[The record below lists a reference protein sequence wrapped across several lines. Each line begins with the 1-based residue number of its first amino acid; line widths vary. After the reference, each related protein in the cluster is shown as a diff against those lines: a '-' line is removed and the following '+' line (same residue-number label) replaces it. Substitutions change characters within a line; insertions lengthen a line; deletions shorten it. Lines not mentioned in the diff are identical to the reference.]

1 MSSAIDIRPDHLEIV
16 QKILNQYLPK
26 DVRVW
31 AFGSRAKWTAK
42 DFSDL
47 DIAIEHEAGKKI
59 SPELLTQLKDAFEES
74 IIPYKI
80 DVVDWHSITESFRK
94 IIEQDRVELPKAT
107 DSDWREVKLSYAA
120 LINPPVKLIK
130 DNVYPFVDMAAIEV
144 GRKFVEP
151 SEQRR
156 YLGGGSKFAHGD
168 TLLSRITPCLEN
180 GKIAMFRGGN
190 EHEVAHGSTEFI
202 IFRGRPEISDSQFI
216 YYLMISQEVRS
227 FAIAQM
233 TGSSGRQRVPTSAFD
248 HIAVGLPPLP
258 EQKAIANLL
267 QKLDDKIELNNKMNE
282 TLETT
287 AQALFKSWFVD
298 FEPVKAK
305 MEGRKPEGLTAE
317 LAALFPDKLVDSPLG
332 QIPQGWD
339 VKKLED
345 ISEILNGFAFKSQDY
360 RESGVY
366 ILRTK
371 NFSDNGYAERLPDDV
386 YLDDKLLPEYKKYLC
401 EAFDYHVVMVG
412 NSLGKTAYILPHL
425 LPALRNQNMWCFRPK
440 TKKQSRFYLN
450 LYLDIKI
457 KSVIGWASGSARSF
471 FRKSDFQSYDILWP
485 SEKIQLAFEEAVLPA
500 YSKLS
505 SNFEQSRRLA
515 NLRDTLLP
523 KLISG
528 ELRVGDAASKIKEA
542 V

>member
-1 MSSAIDIRPDHLEIV
+1 MQIDVRPDHLEIIKNALKLHV
-16 QKILNQYLPK
+16 P
-26 DVRVW
+26 DRRVV
-31 AFGSRAKWTAK
+31 AFGSRVKWTAR
-42 DFSDL
+42 DTSDL
-47 DIAIEHEAGKKI
+47 DLCVMGDDKI
-59 SPELLTQLKDAFEES
+59 SFETLAALRNELSDSNL
-74 IIPYKI
+74 PYKVDVI
-80 DVVDWHSITESFRK
+80 DWASISPDFRK
-94 IIEQDRVELPKAT
+94 IVSAQCYEIKSPEDKGWSYKRL
-107 DSDWREVKLSYAA
+107 SDAA
-120 LINPPVKLIK
+120 LINPSVKLIK

-151 SEQRR
+151 SEQRP
-156 YLGGGSKFAHGD
+156 YSGGGSKFAHGD
-168 TLLSRITPCLEN
+168 TLLARITPCLEN
-180 GKIAMFRGGN
+180 GKIAMFHGST
-190 EHEVAHGSTEFI
+190 EHEIAHGSTEFI
-202 IFRGRPEISDSQFI
+202 VFRGRPEVSDNQFI
-216 YYLMISQEVRS
+216 YYLVTSQEVRS

-233 TGSSGRQRVPTSAFD
+233 TGSSGRQRVPTSAFE
-248 HIAVGLPPLP
+248 HITVGLPSLP

-282 TLETT
+282 TLEAT

-305 MEGRKPEGLTAE
+305 MEGRKPEGLTAD
-317 LAALFPDKLVDSPLG
+317 LAALFPDKFVDSPLG

-386 YLDDKLLPEYKKYLC
+386 YLDDKLLPEYTKYLC

-450 LYLDIKI
+450 LYLDKKI

-505 SNFEQSRRLA
+505 SNFEQNRRLA

-523 KLISG
+523 KLILG
-528 ELRVGDAASKIKEA
+528 ELRIGDIQPIMEETT
-542 V
+542 